1 MWAMERSNNSGCDE
15 IRGLPQ
21 AEHRRAGAIS
31 DRQSRQR
38 AGMAVR

>member
-1 MWAMERSNNSGCDE
+1 M
-15 IRGLPQ
+15 RGLPQ

-31 DRQSRQR
+31 DRQSRQS